1 MDSSSNDQ
9 SISSLN
15 PDMQTLLVRL
25 DRAYTHHHAP
35 MAALKLA
42 LLATNAVRVLR
53 VLAQHADVSKNFD
66 DVLKSACPD
75 WRNPGATDDPL
86 DLIATALFHALAAM
100 QQVMAELGGLLHQKA
115 PPEPQAPS
123 ELGAAIL

>member
-15 PDMQTLLVRL
+15 PDMQTLLVQL
-25 DRAYTHHHAP
+25 DRAYTHHRTP
-35 MAALKLA
+35 MATLKLA
-42 LLATNAVRVLR
+42 LLAMDAVRVLR
-53 VLAQHADVSKNFD
+53 VLAQQADISKDFD
-66 DVLKSACPD
+66 DALKSACPD

-100 QQVMAELGGLLHQKA
+100 QQVMAELCDLLHQKP
-115 PPEPQAPS
+115 PPEPPAPS
-123 ELGAAIL
+123 ELGPAIL